1 MQTVTPLLIKKYPNR
16 KLYNT
21 SESHYMTCND
31 VLDLIKQDIPF
42 TVIMHKTN
50 ENVTKDVLLASLAK
64 FNEVTEQ
71 DIINFVKRR

>member
-1 MQTVTPLLIKKYPNR
+1 MQTNNPVVIRKYNNR

-21 SESHYMTCND
+21 FESHYITCND
-31 VLDLIKQDIPF
+31 VIDLIKRDIPF

-50 ENVTKDVLLASLAK
+50 ENVTKEVLLASLSK
-64 FNEVTEQ
+64 LDEVTEQ